1 MMKKGNDSRSP
12 LLQNRANPRKLGYS
26 TFDPDASQ
34 DSGLFFS
41 TETGDSET
49 PRTGVT
55 AVEDV
60 REGVSVSWENIDVFV
75 EIPGSSFLKRL
86 CCRTKEN
93 ETPTKKQVLSNG
105 K

>member
-1 MMKKGNDSRSP
+1 MKKGDESRSP

-34 DSGLFFS
+34 DSGLLIS
-41 TETGDSET
+41 TESET
-49 PRTGVT
+49 LRTAT

-60 REGVSVSWENIDVFV
+60 REGVSISWENIDVFV

-86 CCRTKEN
+86 CCRTNEN
-93 ETPTKKQVLSNG
+93 EKPTKKQVLSNG
-105 K
+105 E